1 MTEPGSDA
9 GNPAADD
16 VIGNAQE
23 LEPVPERSRNQLAKI
38 EAESRGVDLRLQKIV
53 GYGALA
59 LMLVQLLVA
68 NFVFLKY
75 AGAKGWADLPT
86 GAIQAWLA
94 ATVVQVIGV
103 VLVIARCVFP
113 SGGR

>member
-1 MTEPGSDA
+1 MTDPGSEA
-9 GNPAADD
+9 ESPAADE
-16 VIGNAQE
+16 VIGNARE
-23 LEPVPERSRNQLAKI
+23 LEPVPERHRDDLAEI
-38 EAESRGVDLRLQKIV
+38 EAESRGVDLQLQKIV

-59 LMLVQLLVA
+59 LMLAQLVVA
-68 NFVFLKY
+68 NAVFLKY
-75 AGAKGWADLPT
+75 ADAKGWADLPT

-113 SGGR
+113 PGGR